1 MRAARDRP
9 VARAVAAVLD
19 EDFAVSPA
27 TTTTTTTILT
37 MLTILLHLLLV
48 GWASTSTEEL
58 LRCRANLTADIKNED
73 VFAARIKLADY
84 IFTGKIRDMS
94 LARRLIR
101 VKVKR
106 TIKGQL
112 DDVDL
117 LELQVND
124 TCAAY
129 IRPSYTGIFLGRI
142 LPGATR
148 TWMHFGPVPLTLANL
163 DRVNAAIKGT
173 YFGLFSETDESYS
186 AEYCGSVKTGREA

>member
-1 MRAARDRP
+1 MITL
-9 VARAVAAVLD
+9 VL
-19 EDFAVSPA
+19 A
-27 TTTTTTTILT
+27 
-37 MLTILLHLLLV
+37 LLAI
-48 GWASTSTEEL
+48 GSASGTTEEL
-58 LRCRANLTADIKNED
+58 LQCRANLTADIRNED
-73 VFAARIKLADY
+73 VFANRVKLADY
-84 IFTGKIRDMS
+84 VFTGKIADMS

-112 DDVDL
+112 DDVGL

-129 IRPSYTGIFLGRI
+129 IRPSYTGIFMGRV

-163 DRVNAAIKGT
+163 DRVNAAIKGIKVV
-173 YFGLFSETDESYS
+173 GARGWFSTGSLCVYKRNQKLKFRLGGWS
-186 AEYCGSVKTGREA
+186 TKWNFNCGGIT